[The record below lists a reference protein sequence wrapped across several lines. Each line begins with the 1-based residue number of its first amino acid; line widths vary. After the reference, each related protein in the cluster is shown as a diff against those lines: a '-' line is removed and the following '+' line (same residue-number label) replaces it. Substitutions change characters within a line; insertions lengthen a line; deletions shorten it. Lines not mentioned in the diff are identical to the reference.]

1 MRKISVMVN
10 NYEEN
15 LQLLIDK
22 VDGVN
27 DLSWDD
33 VCDRLN
39 LDVHPD
45 SLRKAFSVTDYCG
58 YQVAQYYINK
68 STQELTADM
77 IAKIEEKKKEEY
89 KERVR
94 LQDARREYNK
104 ALRVEAR
111 FDSLVDI
118 MKDEIASLPDIMFGY
133 NGIERHTGVKAAL
146 LVSDLHYGA
155 TSDNVLNLYNV
166 EVCKVRMQTLLDK
179 TIHYCTIHHVDEL
192 FVNLGGD
199 LVSGLIHVSGRVEQE
214 EDVITQTMQVAELL
228 SQFIS
233 KLSQKI
239 PSIKVVAVQ
248 GNHSRVS
255 ADKHQDFYPENFE
268 RIVFEYISN
277 RLGTAVIR
285 NGLEDWVAYNIG
297 DRKVFLEHGDK
308 STISSVRDQAVNVLG
323 YVPDDIFI
331 GHFHHMEVIDK
342 QGTDIVVNGSVMGTD
357 SYAMKHRLHTKPY
370 QILRIY
376 DGDDVCTYKVML

>member
-1 MRKISVMVN
+1 MMNS
-10 NYEEN
+10 YEEN
-15 LQLLIDK
+15 LRLLINK

-33 VCDRLN
+33 LCDRLN

-58 YQVAQYYINK
+58 YQVAQYYTNK

-77 IAKIEEKKKEEY
+77 IAKIQTAKDAEY

-104 ALRVEAR
+104 TLREDAR
-111 FDSLVDI
+111 FANLVDV
-118 MKDEIASLPDIMFGY
+118 MKEQINDLPTIDFGY
-133 NGIERHTGVKAAL
+133 NGIDHKTGVKAAL

-155 TSDNVLNLYNV
+155 TSDNVLNLYNI
-166 EVCKVRMQTLLDK
+166 EICNERMQTLLNK
-179 TIHYCTIHHVDEL
+179 TIHYCIIHHVDEL

-214 EDVITQTMQVAELL
+214 EDVITQTMKVAELL
-228 SQFIS
+228 SKFIAELS
-233 KLSQKI
+233 KKV
-239 PSIKVVAVQ
+239 PNIKVVGVQ

-255 ADKHQDFYPENFE
+255 ADRRQSLNPENFE
-268 RIVFEYISN
+268 RIIFEYISN
-277 RLGTAVIR
+277 RLGIPVMR

-308 STISSVRDQAVNVLG
+308 LSMGSAREQAINVLG
-323 YVPDDIFI
+323 YVPDDIFV

-342 QGTDIVVNGSVMGTD
+342 HGTDVVVNGSVMGTD
-357 SYAMKHRLHTKPY
+357 AYAMKHRLHTKPY

-376 DGDDVCTYKVML
+376 DGDDVCTYKIML

>member
-1 MRKISVMVN
+1 MNS
-10 NYEEN
+10 YEEN
-15 LQLLIDK
+15 LQLLINK

-33 VCDRLN
+33 LCDRLN

-77 IAKIEEKKKEEY
+77 IAKIQTAKDEEY

-104 ALRVEAR
+104 TLREDAR
-111 FDSLVDI
+111 FANLVDV
-118 MKDEIASLPDIMFGY
+118 MKEQINDLPTIDFGY
-133 NGIERHTGVKAAL
+133 NGIDHKTGVKAAL

-155 TSDNVLNLYNV
+155 TSDNVLNLYNI
-166 EVCKVRMQTLLDK
+166 EVCNERMQTLLNK

-228 SQFIS
+228 SKFIAELS
-233 KLSQKI
+233 KKV
-239 PSIKVVAVQ
+239 PNIKVVGVQ

-255 ADKHQDFYPENFE
+255 ADRRQSLNPENFE
-268 RIVFEYISN
+268 RIIFEYISN
-277 RLGTAVIR
+277 RLGIPVMR

-297 DRKVFLEHGDK
+297 DRKIFLEHGDK
-308 STISSVRDQAVNVLG
+308 SSMGSARERAINVLG
-323 YVPDDIFI
+323 YVPDDIFV

-342 QGTDIVVNGSVMGTD
+342 HGTDVVVNGSVMGTD
-357 SYAMKHRLHTKPY
+357 AYAMKHRLHTKPY

>member
-1 MRKISVMVN
+1 MVN

-22 VDGVN
+22 VGGVN

-33 VCDRLN
+33 LCDRLN

-77 IAKIEEKKKEEY
+77 IAKIQTTKDEEY

-104 ALRVEAR
+104 LLREDAR
-111 FDSLVDI
+111 FTNLVDVI
-118 MKDEIASLPDIMFGY
+118 KEQINDLPEIDFGY
-133 NGIERHTGVKAAL
+133 HGIGHKTGVKAAL
-146 LVSDLHYGA
+146 LISDLHYGA
-155 TSDNVLNLYNV
+155 TSDNVLNLYNI
-166 EVCKVRMQTLLDK
+166 EICNERMQTLLNK

-192 FVNLGGD
+192 FINLGGD

-214 EDVITQTMQVAELL
+214 EDVVTQTMQVAELL
-228 SQFIS
+228 SKFIAELS
-233 KLSQKI
+233 KKI
-239 PSIKVVAVQ
+239 PNIKVVGVQ

-255 ADKHQDFYPENFE
+255 ADRRQSLNPENFE
-268 RIVFEYISN
+268 RIIFEYISN
-277 RLGTAVIR
+277 RLGIPVMR

-297 DRKVFLEHGDK
+297 DRKIFLEHGDK
-308 STISSVRDQAVNVLG
+308 SNMGSAREQAINVLG
-323 YVPDDIFI
+323 YVPDDIFV

-342 QGTDIVVNGSVMGTD
+342 HGTDVVINGSVMGTD

>member
-1 MRKISVMVN
+1 MNS
-10 NYEEN
+10 YEEN
-15 LQLLIDK
+15 LQLLINK

-33 VCDRLN
+33 LCDRLN

-77 IAKIEEKKKEEY
+77 IAKIQTAKDAEY

-104 ALRVEAR
+104 TLREDAR
-111 FDSLVDI
+111 FANLVDV
-118 MKDEIASLPDIMFGY
+118 MKEQINDLPAIDFGY
-133 NGIERHTGVKAAL
+133 NGIDHKTGVKAAL

-155 TSDNVLNLYNV
+155 TSDNVLNLYNI
-166 EVCKVRMQTLLDK
+166 EVCNERMQTLLNK

-228 SQFIS
+228 SKFIAELS
-233 KLSQKI
+233 KKI
-239 PSIKVVAVQ
+239 PHIKVIGVQ

-255 ADKHQDFYPENFE
+255 ADRRQSLNPENFE
-268 RIVFEYISN
+268 RIIFEYISN
-277 RLGTAVIR
+277 RLGIPVMR

-308 STISSVRDQAVNVLG
+308 SNTGSAREQAINVLG
-323 YVPDDIFI
+323 YVPDDIFV

-342 QGTDIVVNGSVMGTD
+342 HGTDVVVNGSVMGTD
-357 SYAMKHRLHTKPY
+357 AYAMKHRLHTKPY

>member
-1 MRKISVMVN
+1 MMNS
-10 NYEEN
+10 YEEN
-15 LQLLIDK
+15 LQLLINK

-33 VCDRLN
+33 LCDRLN

-77 IAKIEEKKKEEY
+77 IAKIQTAKDAEY

-104 ALRVEAR
+104 TLREDAR
-111 FDSLVDI
+111 FANLVDV
-118 MKDEIASLPDIMFGY
+118 MKEQINDLPTIDFGY
-133 NGIERHTGVKAAL
+133 NGIDHKTGVKAAL

-155 TSDNVLNLYNV
+155 TSDNVLNLYNI
-166 EVCKVRMQTLLDK
+166 EICNERMQTLLDK

-228 SQFIS
+228 SKFIAELS
-233 KLSQKI
+233 KKV
-239 PSIKVVAVQ
+239 PNIKVVGVQ

-255 ADKHQDFYPENFE
+255 ADIRQSLNPENFE
-268 RIVFEYISN
+268 RIIFEYISN
-277 RLGTAVIR
+277 RLGIPVMR
-285 NGLEDWVAYNIG
+285 NGLEDWVAYHIG
-297 DRKVFLEHGDK
+297 DRKVFLEHGDQ
-308 STISSVRDQAVNVLG
+308 SSMGSAREQAINVLG
-323 YVPDDIFI
+323 YVPDDIFV

-342 QGTDIVVNGSVMGTD
+342 HGTDVVINGSVMGTD
-357 SYAMKHRLHTKPY
+357 AYAMKHRLHTKPY

>member
-1 MRKISVMVN
+1 MMNS
-10 NYEEN
+10 YEEN

-33 VCDRLN
+33 LCDRLN

-77 IAKIEEKKKEEY
+77 IAKIQTAKDAEY

-104 ALRVEAR
+104 TLREDAR
-111 FDSLVDI
+111 FANLVDV
-118 MKDEIASLPDIMFGY
+118 MKEQINDLPTIDFGY
-133 NGIERHTGVKAAL
+133 NGIDHKTGVKAAL

-155 TSDNVLNLYNV
+155 TSDNVLNLYNI
-166 EVCKVRMQTLLDK
+166 EVCNERMQTLLNK

-228 SQFIS
+228 SKFIAELS
-233 KLSQKI
+233 KKV
-239 PSIKVVAVQ
+239 PNIKVVGVQ

-255 ADKHQDFYPENFE
+255 ADRRQSLNPENFE
-268 RIVFEYISN
+268 RIIFEYISN
-277 RLGTAVIR
+277 RLGIPVMR
-285 NGLEDWVAYNIG
+285 NGLEDWVAYHIG

-308 STISSVRDQAVNVLG
+308 SSMWSAREQAINVLG
-323 YVPDDIFI
+323 YVPDDIFV

-342 QGTDIVVNGSVMGTD
+342 HGTDVVVNGSVMGTD
-357 SYAMKHRLHTKPY
+357 AYAMKHRLHTKPY

>member
-1 MRKISVMVN
+1 MNS
-10 NYEEN
+10 YEEN

-33 VCDRLN
+33 LCDRLN

-77 IAKIEEKKKEEY
+77 IAKIQTAKDAEY

-104 ALRVEAR
+104 TLREDAR
-111 FDSLVDI
+111 FANLVDV
-118 MKDEIASLPDIMFGY
+118 MKEQINDLPTIDFGY
-133 NGIERHTGVKAAL
+133 NGIDHKTGVKAAL

-155 TSDNVLNLYNV
+155 TSDNVLNLYNI
-166 EVCKVRMQTLLDK
+166 EVCNERMQTLLNK

-228 SQFIS
+228 SKFIAELS
-233 KLSQKI
+233 KKV
-239 PSIKVVAVQ
+239 PNIKVVGVQ

-255 ADKHQDFYPENFE
+255 ADRRQSLNPENFE
-268 RIVFEYISN
+268 RIIFEYISN
-277 RLGTAVIR
+277 RLGIPVMR
-285 NGLEDWVAYNIG
+285 NGLEDWVAYHIG

-308 STISSVRDQAVNVLG
+308 SSMWSAREQAINVLG
-323 YVPDDIFI
+323 YVPDDIFV

-342 QGTDIVVNGSVMGTD
+342 HGTDVVVNGSVMGTD
-357 SYAMKHRLHTKPY
+357 AYAMKHRLHTKPY

>member
-1 MRKISVMVN
+1 MNS
-10 NYEEN
+10 YEEN
-15 LQLLIDK
+15 LQLLINK

-33 VCDRLN
+33 LCDRLN

-58 YQVAQYYINK
+58 YQVAQYYMNK
-68 STQELTADM
+68 STQELTEDM
-77 IAKIEEKKKEEY
+77 IAKIQTAKDAEY

-104 ALRVEAR
+104 NLREDAR
-111 FDSLVDI
+111 FANLVDV
-118 MKDEIASLPDIMFGY
+118 MKEQINDLPTINFGY
-133 NGIERHTGVKAAL
+133 EGIDHKTGVKAAL

-155 TSDNVLNLYNV
+155 TSDNVLNLYNI
-166 EVCKVRMQTLLDK
+166 EICNERMKTLLNK

-228 SQFIS
+228 SKFIAELS
-233 KLSQKI
+233 KKV
-239 PSIKVVAVQ
+239 PNIKVIGVQ

-255 ADKHQDFYPENFE
+255 ADRRQSLNPENFE
-268 RIVFEYISN
+268 RIIFEYISN
-277 RLGTAVIR
+277 RLGIPVMR

-297 DRKVFLEHGDK
+297 NRKVFLEHGDK
-308 STISSVRDQAVNVLG
+308 SSMGSARERAINVLG
-323 YVPDDIFI
+323 YVPDDIFV

-342 QGTDIVVNGSVMGTD
+342 HGTDVVVNGSVIGTD
-357 SYAMKHRLHTKPY
+357 AYAMKHRLHAKPY

>member
-1 MRKISVMVN
+1 MMNS
-10 NYEEN
+10 YEEN
-15 LQLLIDK
+15 LQLLINK

-33 VCDRLN
+33 LCDRLN

-77 IAKIEEKKKEEY
+77 IAKIQTAKDAEY

-104 ALRVEAR
+104 TLREDAR
-111 FDSLVDI
+111 FANLVDV
-118 MKDEIASLPDIMFGY
+118 MKEQINDLPTIDFGY
-133 NGIERHTGVKAAL
+133 EGIDHKTGVKAAL
-146 LVSDLHYGA
+146 LISDLHYGA
-155 TSDNVLNLYNV
+155 TSDNVLNLYNI
-166 EVCKVRMQTLLDK
+166 EVCNERMQTLLNK

-228 SQFIS
+228 SKFIAELS
-233 KLSQKI
+233 KKV
-239 PSIKVVAVQ
+239 PNIKVVGVQ

-255 ADKHQDFYPENFE
+255 ADRRQSLNPENFE
-268 RIVFEYISN
+268 RIIFEYISN
-277 RLGTAVIR
+277 RLGIPVIR

-297 DRKVFLEHGDK
+297 ERNVFLEHGDK
-308 STISSVRDQAVNVLG
+308 SSMGSAREQAINVLG
-323 YVPDDIFI
+323 YVPDDIFV

-342 QGTDIVVNGSVMGTD
+342 HGTDVVVNGSVMGTD
-357 SYAMKHRLHTKPY
+357 AYAMKHRLHTKPY

>member
-1 MRKISVMVN
+1 MN
-10 NYEEN
+10 NYEDN

-33 VCDRLN
+33 LCDRLN

-77 IAKIEEKKKEEY
+77 IAKIQTAKDAEY

-104 ALRVEAR
+104 TLREDAR
-111 FDSLVDI
+111 FANLVDV
-118 MKDEIASLPDIMFGY
+118 MKEQINDLPTIDFGY
-133 NGIERHTGVKAAL
+133 EGIDHKTGVKAAL
-146 LVSDLHYGA
+146 IVSDLHYGA
-155 TSDNVLNLYNV
+155 TSDNVLNLYNI
-166 EVCKVRMQTLLDK
+166 EICNERMQTLLNK

-228 SQFIS
+228 SKFIAELS
-233 KLSQKI
+233 KKV
-239 PSIKVVAVQ
+239 PNIKVIGVQ

-255 ADKHQDFYPENFE
+255 ADRRQSLNPENFE
-268 RIVFEYISN
+268 RIIFEYISN
-277 RLGTAVIR
+277 RLGIPVMR

-297 DRKVFLEHGDK
+297 NRKVFLEHGDK
-308 STISSVRDQAVNVLG
+308 SSMGSARERAINVLG
-323 YVPDDIFI
+323 YVPDDIFV

-342 QGTDIVVNGSVMGTD
+342 HGTDVVVNGSVIGTD
-357 SYAMKHRLHTKPY
+357 AYAMKHRLHTKPY